1 MARGTRKVE
10 VAIVGDAT
18 SLVNA
23 FGKAGVAATGFK
35 KTAERMQSVGRKM
48 TMGVTLPIVGIG
60 AAAFKMSS
68 DFEASMSK
76 ITGLVGIS
84 QKDVQAMGKGVL
96 DLSKSTG
103 KSATELSEGLFV
115 ITSAGLRGKT
125 AMDALAAS
133 GKASAAGLGEV
144 KDIGR
149 AVAGAMNAY
158 GSATLSAADAT
169 DIITATARAG
179 NFETSQFAGAL
190 GRVLPFAKGAKAS
203 LSEVGGS
210 VALLTRTNG
219 DAAQSITQMS
229 ALFRAFVAP
238 SAQTAKMLG
247 EVGLSA
253 GDMRDKIG
261 KDGVV
266 AALKMLDKGLGGNRE
281 KLGLLLGSSEAAGAA
296 FQLLDADSKTLAE
309 TFGVTAK
316 ASGITE
322 DAFGAFSNTA
332 EFKTATAIASMQAA
346 LIELGVIITPVVT
359 KVITALTSAISAF
372 TSLPGPIKNA
382 TVGVAAFLATVG
394 PLLWIGGKIAASMIA
409 LKAAFTA
416 VSASVVKAMAS
427 LAAMRASFT
436 AVSAAS
442 VGLAPGLTL
451 AGAGMSKFGVAA
463 TRAGSIGKT
472 FGRGLLSLAG
482 GPIGVTIMAVGT
494 VAAII
499 GGDLVR
505 SFFGGKSAADIYA
518 EAQRN
523 AATATDQLRQSTFNL
538 VGSLVGV
545 EQAETAETAAS
556 VASVAANRAKA
567 EAIRDY
573 GRGSAQAKLAID
585 NARSAELNLAQA
597 TSTSAEARNRAKT
610 STQQQ
615 IDGLIKTGD
624 TIRTLAARATGLR
637 PPLALSGQSLEEF
650 EKKSA
655 AAGRTF
661 MRTNETVR
669 QQQQV
674 ARDLAP
680 SLKALGGPFKE
691 AAAAALAL
699 ANAKTP
705 KQYNKALA
713 DLTLALGGTKKESQQ
728 AGGAITKNIFGIGA
742 QGTQIA
748 TAETSLRGGLDRMK
762 ANAEDMVPKINA
774 PLKNIGGKGSPTVA
788 SFVTKN
794 MQDIKNATSNG
805 MSELSRSSRAGAQT
819 VTQAIKGEFAKSAQP
834 LSKAMKAAIIRAVK
848 SAKTAAVGMAGSF
861 ASLFGQA
868 STAGR
873 SGALTDREA
882 TFQAAQD
889 IRQRESLVRSQTDAE
904 AAEVEKLAALN
915 AATAE
920 DRVQAQRDLTDAQRA
935 ASDARQAILD
945 FDEQQAIQKE
955 RDSIARDAETNE
967 AKIKNLAAQFATGKI
982 NAATFRTEL
991 DSILDPLGGGLGAT
1005 LGEAF
1010 VLEYS
1015 TALETLKRQLD
1026 VIAKVPGA
1034 AAGSTPASVPEV
1046 ETTRAAYNEAVANV
1060 KRSLRKS
1067 YDRES
1072 NQFKKDNTFAS
1083 YQNPRLRNWIK
1094 QNKAKFGLADG
1105 GITKGPTTALIG
1117 EAGREAVIPLEG
1129 TRARRMLRA
1138 TGMGGSV
1145 INLTFNGVLDAREAA
1160 RVLQPELN
1168 RLIRVAY

>member
-35 KTAERMQSVGRKM
+35 KTAEGMQSVGRKM

-409 LKAAFTA
+409 LKTAFTA

-505 SFFGGKSAADIYA
+505 SFFGGKSSADIYA

-545 EQAETAETAAS
+545 EQAEMAETAAS

-597 TSTSAEARNRAKT
+597 TSTSAEARNRAKA
-610 STQQQ
+610 STQAQ

-637 PPLALSGQSLEEF
+637 PPLALSGQSIEEF

-655 AAGRTF
+655 AAGAQF
-661 MRTNETVR
+661 MRTNKTVLE
-669 QQQQV
+669 QQQV
-674 ARDLAP
+674 ARDLVPALRALRGP
-680 SLKALGGPFKE
+680 SDE
-691 AAAAALAL
+691 ATLAAERL

-794 MQDIKNATSNG
+794 MQDIKSATSNG

-882 TFQAAQD
+882 TFQADQD
-889 IRQRESLVRSQTDAE
+889 RRQRESLVRSQTDAE

-945 FDEQQAIQKE
+945 FDEQQAIQRE

-967 AKIKNLAAQFATGKI
+967 AKIKNLAAQFAQGKI
-982 NAATFRTEL
+982 NAETFQTEL
-991 DSILDPLGGGLGAT
+991 TNLIGGETGAT

-1072 NQFKKDNTFAS
+1072 KQFKKDNTYAS
-1083 YQNPRLRNWIK
+1083 YEKPRLRNWIK
-1094 QNKAKFGLADG
+1094 QNQAKYGLADG
-1105 GITKGPTTALIG
+1105 GITKGPTAAIIG

>member
-1 MARGTRKVE
+1 MARATRKVE

-18 SLVNA
+18 SMVNA
-23 FGKAGVAATGFK
+23 FGKAGVAATGFQ
-35 KTAERMQSVGRKM
+35 KTAARMQTVGRKM
-48 TMGVTLPIVGIG
+48 TMGLTLPIVGIG

-68 DFEASMSK
+68 DFETSMSK

-84 QKDVQAMGKGVL
+84 EQEVRGMGKGVL
-96 DLSKSTG
+96 ELSKTTG

-115 ITSAGLRGKT
+115 ITSAGLRGKD
-125 AMDALAAS
+125 AMDALGAA

-144 KDIGR
+144 SDIGR
-149 AVAGAMNAY
+149 AVSGAMNAY
-158 GSATLSAADAT
+158 GSATLSAAAAT

-190 GRVLPFAKGAKAS
+190 GRVLPFAKQANAS

-219 DAAQSITQMS
+219 DAAQSITQIS
-229 ALFRAFVAP
+229 ALFRAFVVP
-238 SAQTAKMLG
+238 TEEGKKILDEIGMSAAQVR
-247 EVGLSA
+247 EQ
-253 GDMRDKIG
+253 IG
-261 KDGVV
+261 KEGLVS
-266 AALKMLDKGLGGNRE
+266 ALKSLDKGLGGNRE
-281 KLGLLLGSSEAAGAA
+281 QLGKLLGSSEAAGAA
-296 FQLLDADSKTLAE
+296 FQILDADSKTLAD

-332 EFKTATAIASMQAA
+332 EFRTATAIASMQAA
-346 LIELGVIITPVVT
+346 LIELGAIITPVVT
-359 KVITALTSAISAF
+359 KMIEGLTSAISAF
-372 TSLPGPIKNA
+372 SSLPGPVKNA
-382 TVGVAAFLATVG
+382 TVGVAAFVATVG
-394 PLLWIGGKIAASMIA
+394 PLLFIGGKIMASFTA
-409 LKAAFTA
+409 LKAAITA
-416 VSASVVKAMAS
+416 VGAAMTR
-427 LAAMRASFT
+427 LAAMRASLT

-463 TRAGSIGKT
+463 TRAGALAAT
-472 FGRGLLSLAG
+472 LGRSLLAMAG
-482 GPIGVTIMAVGT
+482 GPIGATVVAVGT

-499 GGDLVR
+499 GGALVR
-505 SFFGGKSAADIYA
+505 SFFGGKSSADLYA

-556 VASVAANRAKA
+556 VALAAANREKTQ
-567 EAIRDY
+567 AIRDY
-573 GRGSAQAKLAID
+573 GRGSAEAKLAIE
-585 NARSAELNLAQA
+585 NARSAELNYAGA
-597 TSTSAEARNRAKT
+597 INTSAEARNRAKT
-610 STQQQ
+610 STQAQ
-615 IDGLIKTGD
+615 IDGLIKTGE
-624 TIRTLAARATGLR
+624 TIRNLAANAIGLR
-637 PPLALSGQSLEEF
+637 SPLQLSGQSIEEF

-655 AAGRTF
+655 AAGIQF

-674 ARDLAP
+674 AGDLARSLSALRGP
-680 SLKALGGPFKE
+680 SDE
-691 AAAAALAL
+691 ATQAAERL

-713 DLTLALGGTKKESQQ
+713 DLTLALGGTKTESQQ

-748 TAETSLRGGLDRMK
+748 TAETSLRSGLDRMK

-788 SFVTKN
+788 SFVAGN
-794 MQDIKNATSNG
+794 MRDVNNATSNG
-805 MSELSRSSRAGAQT
+805 LKQMERSSGDGAKR
-819 VTQAIKGEFAKSAQP
+819 VTEKIRGQFARSAP
-834 LSKAMKAAIIRAVK
+834 GLTKAMVNSITAAVR
-848 SAKTAAVGMAGSF
+848 SAKTAALGLAGGF

-882 TFQAAQD
+882 RFQADQD
-889 IRQRESLVRSQTDAE
+889 RRQRESLVRSQADAE
-904 AAEVEKLAALN
+904 ATEVEKLAALN
-915 AATAE
+915 AATDE
-920 DRVQAQRDLTDAQRA
+920 ERVQAQRELTDATRA
-935 ASDARQAILD
+935 ASEARQAILD
-945 FDEQQAIQKE
+945 FDEQAAIQRE

-982 NAATFRTEL
+982 NATTFQEEL
-991 DSILDPLGGGLGAT
+991 TKIIGGETGAT

-1015 TALETLKRQLD
+1015 TALRTLITQLKQID
-1026 VIAKVPGA
+1026 AIRGSGA
-1034 AAGSTPASVPEV
+1034 ILAATPATENPRKTFTDEK
-1046 ETTRAAYNEAVANV
+1046 ANV
-1060 KRSLRKS
+1060 KKSLEATYARQS
-1067 YDRES
+1067 EA
-1072 NQFKKDNTFAS
+1072 FKKKTT
-1083 YQNPRLRNWIK
+1083 QNAFVTPRLNRWIAK
-1094 QNKAKFGLADG
+1094 NKKRFGLADG
-1105 GITKGPTTALIG
+1105 GIVMDETVSIMG

-1138 TGMGGSV
+1138 TGMGGGGTV
-1145 INLTFNGVLDAREAA
+1145 NLTFNGVLNAQDAA
-1160 RVLQPELN
+1160 RVLRPEID
-1168 RLIRVAY
+1168 RLVRLAI